1 MKKNLTIIILL
12 TLIVSVNTATAQV
25 NNSKILIQKVQQF
38 YSWYKVH
45 YEEMNNFKLYKGS
58 KENDAPPYTIQW
70 KTVEKYFTFIRTKVP
85 LLGEDFISWHRKDF
99 KRIDEIYQ
107 KYPEEEIVIGFDF
120 DRIIGGQEDVAGV
133 IDYSFPKK
141 SKWKVTINGNTA
153 IVTCVFEALDY
164 ETNTIV
170 EATSETELKKEKGT
184 WKISRTLGMM
194 EIDALRKE
202 KIKGM
207 GTTI

>member
-1 MKKNLTIIILL
+1 MKKILTIIILL
-12 TLIVSVNTATAQV
+12 ALIVSVNTATAQV

-58 KENDAPPYTIQW
+58 NENDAPPYTIQW
-70 KTVEKYFTFIRTKVP
+70 KTVEKYFTFIRTKLP

-99 KRIDEIYQ
+99 KRIEEIYQ

-120 DRIIGGQEDVAGV
+120 DRIVGGQEDVVGV

-141 SKWKVTINGNTA
+141 SKWKVAINGNTA

-164 ETNTIV
+164 ETNTII
-170 EATSETELKKEKGT
+170 EATSNTELKKEKGT

-202 KIKGM
+202 KIKDM